1 MRKPHAIFHTL
12 LLLLLSLP
20 AINSDTLLRAQSGA
34 KNGEWRTYGGDL
46 GNTHYSPLDQI
57 NASNF
62 NRLQV
67 AWRFKTENLGPRPE
81 TNLEATP
88 LMVNGVL
95 YSTAGSRRAV
105 VAVDATNG
113 ELLWMHSEREGARG
127 DNAPR
132 NLSGRGLAY
141 WNDGREERILYVTPG
156 YRLVALNAKTGA
168 PVAGFGQNGI
178 VDLKLDDDQNLDLD
192 TADLGLHATPVV
204 AGDTVIVGAAHR
216 AGGAPRIRDNAK
228 GFIRGFDVRTGKRL
242 WIFHTIPR
250 RGEVGFDTWLNDSA
264 DAVGNAGVWGQIS
277 VDEELGLVYLPV
289 ELPTGDIYG
298 GHRPGNGLFGET
310 LVAVD
315 LKTGQRKWHYQLV
328 HHGIWDFDI
337 PCAPILV
344 DIDVNG
350 RTVKAVAQPTK
361 QGILYTF
368 DRVTGQPIWPIEER
382 PVPKGEVP
390 GEWYSP
396 TQPMPTKPPAYGV
409 AGIPSVDDLIDFTP
423 ELRAEAMKVVSK
435 YQIGPIFTPIN
446 VSKPEGPWGTII
458 TTGVTNWPGGSY
470 DPESHIL
477 YVHASTSIIANGLVP
492 GDPKRTEFAWV
503 SGMLIPDGQSRAL
516 NVQGLPLLKPPYGAI
531 VAIDMNKGDILWRV
545 ANGES
550 PDNVRNHPALK
561 GVNVPRTGRQANTIG
576 ILVTK
581 TLLVVGEPGVFT
593 MPDGR
598 RGAMLRAYDKASGK
612 EVGAVYLPSGQT
624 GTPMT
629 YSLGGVQYIVVAIGG
644 QAYPS
649 ELVAFKLSN

>member
-1 MRKPHAIFHTL
+1 
-12 LLLLLSLP
+12 
-20 AINSDTLLRAQSGA
+20 
-34 KNGEWRTYGGDL
+34 
-46 GNTHYSPLDQI
+46 
-57 NASNF
+57 
-62 NRLQV
+62 
-67 AWRFKTENLGPRPE
+67 
-81 TNLEATP
+81 
-88 LMVNGVL
+88 
-95 YSTAGSRRAV
+95 
-105 VAVDATNG
+105 
-113 ELLWMHSEREGARG
+113 
-127 DNAPR
+127 
-132 NLSGRGLAY
+132 
-141 WNDGREERILYVTPG
+141 
-156 YRLVALNAKTGA
+156 
-168 PVAGFGQNGI
+168 
-178 VDLKLDDDQNLDLD
+178 
-192 TADLGLHATPVV
+192 
-204 AGDTVIVGAAHR
+204 
-216 AGGAPRIRDNAK
+216 
-228 GFIRGFDVRTGKRL
+228 
-242 WIFHTIPR
+242 
-250 RGEVGFDTWLNDSA
+250 
-264 DAVGNAGVWGQIS
+264 
-277 VDEELGLVYLPV
+277 V

-337 PCAPILV
+337 PCAPIL
-344 DIDVNG
+344 IDVNVNG

-368 DRVTGQPIWPIEER
+368 DRATGEPIWPIEER

-409 AGIPSVDDLIDFTP
+409 AGIPSIDNLIDFTP
-423 ELRAEAMKVVSK
+423 ELRAEAIKVVSK
-435 YQIGPIFTPIN
+435 YQIGPLFTPIN
-446 VSKPEGPWGTII
+446 MSKAEGPWGTII

-470 DPESHIL
+470 DPESHIV
-477 YVHASTSIIANGLVP
+477 YVHASTGIIANGLVP

-531 VAIDMNKGDILWRV
+531 VAIDMNKGEILWRV

-561 GVNVPRTGRQANTIG
+561 GLDIPRTGRQANTIG
-576 ILVTK
+576 LLVTRS
-581 TLLVVGEPGVFT
+581 LLVVGEPGVFT

-612 EVGAVYLPSGQT
+612 EVGAVYIPAGQT

-629 YSLGGVQYIVVAIGG
+629 YMVNGVQYIVVAIGG
-644 QAYPS
+644 QATPA
-649 ELVAFKLSN
+649 ELVAFRLPG